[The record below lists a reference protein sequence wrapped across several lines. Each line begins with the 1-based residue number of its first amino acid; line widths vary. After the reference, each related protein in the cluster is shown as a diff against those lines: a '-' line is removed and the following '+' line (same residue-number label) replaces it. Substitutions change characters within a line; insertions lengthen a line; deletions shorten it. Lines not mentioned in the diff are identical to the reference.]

1 MMKKYYI
8 PTSTLNFNNI
18 LSSESIS
25 PKAFYEKRNFG
36 YSRWT
41 VIPENNLENAITLY
55 DSLCY
60 FERPQ
65 SDLEDHALLVEV
77 ELEENDV
84 KPLEKGMFYCDKTIY
99 LTPSSTHFIF
109 FSERVKKIALSMS
122 NGSLETK
129 MIRLYFNSIRVV
141 NQPTESYLVRATN
154 NVQIELNDEEIKK
167 DFQTNKMKGLLYGY
181 YIGSALSTTKEN
193 VKRLSCLFEIQNVFS
208 AIRSSIDGKPTSF
221 QTKQLNYLFDKICF
235 SESESNEIDKIFKEG
250 GLSNNEKL
258 DRLRHF
264 TSKRETWENKKNDS
278 LLQLKNL
285 SENEEE
291 ANPAIVWIESE
302 IKTQKSKIWRE
313 KVKLKT
319 DLGEILVIDRL
330 LNTIKDEYLKN
341 DETTSL
347 FKAWTN
353 DIFASGKY
361 NGKIST
367 FRDDIATDVTIKA
380 KEVIGEEKWPEH
392 QAKKYLNM
400 LRHHIAGESF
410 DYTWENGVL
419 SSLFSVILAGE
430 EWDKMLKFMQRK
442 EMTDYRLAFAIYGT
456 LNGFANL
463 TRDFTD
469 ILLNLDEVY
478 VKDVY
483 KEFYGQLFSRDCG
496 KIDLNNLIISQ
507 IETTNKV
514 VTQKD
519 DNETKQ
525 NIQQKN
531 NSSDTDDKVSFAKDN
546 AISGCNYTTKDEN
559 REDEPQ
565 QISLNLKCES
575 SGYFYNDENAWDL
588 IKKVI
593 DDKETQNKIKKDFLW
608 FVKLLRQPKG
618 NRKDEKGKQ
627 YYNDVDEKDN
637 SIVIEK
643 FCSLKQ
649 GKNKNGKD
657 KASYF
662 TPELR
667 EKVKE
672 ILIKYYYK

>member
-291 ANPAIVWIESE
+291 ANPAIVWIE